1 MVEPSRIPRTSL
13 SGNKF
18 LTDPSSDELSL
29 IKMGAASDPHS
40 MMVLYRSDGR
50 DNAVRSPNP
59 QLDGFLAVIVFQE
72 MQEFALHRNKK
83 AIQIPRSI
91 RGSVGCTTFGIHG
104 RRRSIRFTH

>member
-1 MVEPSRIPRTSL
+1 MVKPSRIRRPSL
-13 SGNKF
+13 SGNEF

-50 DNAVRSPNP
+50 DNEVMSPNP
-59 QLDGFLAVIVFQE
+59 QLDGFLSVIILNE
-72 MQEFALHRNKK
+72 MQEFTLNRNKK

-91 RGSVGCTTFGIHG
+91 RGSTAA
-104 RRRSIRFTH
+104 